1 MAGMILQF
9 DFGGGPTGGQL
20 PVTLVA
26 VAVVVVVALVLLARR
41 ALSGVPTAAEIEATA
56 TSGTERGEHTRPYHA
71 TNRTGLV
78 AVLMGES
85 LARALERALV
95 EINADGRRV
104 VFVLRES
111 WSIWRYLGVLLGT
124 LLTLGLWSRL
134 PGYLVIAE
142 RRTCDAG
149 GACGEQRHPASG
161 AVPPLPG

>member
-1 MAGMILQF
+1 M
-9 DFGGGPTGGQL
+9 
-20 PVTLVA
+20 
-26 VAVVVVVALVLLARR
+26 
-41 ALSGVPTAAEIEATA
+41 
-56 TSGTERGEHTRPYHA
+56 
-71 TNRTGLV
+71 GLHNP
-78 AVLMGES
+78 MGES

-161 AVPPLPG
+161 AGDAGGAGSVVRSADRDARRP